1 MTTINNSIQLTGR
14 AGNNP
19 TIKNLENARKMARFA
34 FATSKAT
41 TNANGERISQTQ
53 WHQVVA
59 WGMLADVV
67 QMQVKKGRQVAI
79 RGMLSSRN
87 WEDRSGQMHTK
98 TEIVL
103 NEIHSIS

>member
-1 MTTINNSIQLTGR
+1 MTTINDSIQLTGR

-19 TIKNLENARKMARFA
+19 TIKNLENERKIARFA
-34 FATSKAT
+34 FATS
-41 TNANGERISQTQ
+41 NASINENGKRVSQTQ

-59 WGMLADVV
+59 WGKLADVV

-79 RGMLSSRN
+79 SGRLSSRN
-87 WEDRSGQMHTK
+87 WEDRKGKLRTK